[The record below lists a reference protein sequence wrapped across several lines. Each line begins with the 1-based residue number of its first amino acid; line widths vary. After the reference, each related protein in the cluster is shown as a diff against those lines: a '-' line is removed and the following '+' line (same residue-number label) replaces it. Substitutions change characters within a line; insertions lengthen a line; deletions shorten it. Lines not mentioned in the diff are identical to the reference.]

1 MNGLTMNE
9 TSTSQALDAASKQIS
24 DSLDQANT
32 LAHTGVNKIMDSTH
46 QLRELAQKTGQ
57 STLATIRDEPVKSVL
72 IAAAT
77 GAALMALITLV
88 TRSSNRA

>member
-1 MNGLTMNE
+1 MNE
-9 TSTSQALDAASKQIS
+9 TSTSHALEAASKQIS

-57 STLATIRDEPVKSVL
+57 STLATIPASR
-72 IAAAT
+72 
-77 GAALMALITLV
+77 
-88 TRSSNRA
+88 